1 MNLARRHI
9 RRALIGEDEFIK
21 AWLIYLKDGTAVLSR
36 RHYESW
42 WEIQDEY
49 GDLFKSNRA
58 ITDADP
64 CGQVLRYMAADFE
77 EGKQPFDR
85 PETEAFFAGNE
96 ESIRA

>member
-1 MNLARRHI
+1 MNPTRRHI
-9 RRALIGEDEFIK
+9 RMALIGADEFIK

-42 WEIQDEY
+42 WEIQDEF

-64 CGQVLRYMAADFE
+64 GKQVLRYLSADFE
-77 EGKQPFDR
+77 AGKQPFDEAR
-85 PETEAFFAGNE
+85 IEAFFAGSE
-96 ESIRA
+96 ESIKA